1 MRRLFSLASAFLLA
15 GAPAPAGA
23 QRPDTLRLALDEAVS
38 RALRVSDEA
47 LIADAQV
54 NLADAAVTSARATI
68 FPQLRITGGY
78 TKSIE
83 SARAAAVGQIFN
95 QPNTYSSNANFSQ
108 TLFQGGREFAGM
120 SAARFT
126 QKAARLS
133 AFEVRAQVAINV
145 QRAYLSAV
153 YADRIVG
160 IQSRNADLSAA
171 RLVQVRQLQ
180 TAGRAARYEV
190 LRASV
195 ERANLEPLLIQSRSD
210 RELAVLELKRLLNI
224 PVGQPVTLTTSLEP
238 QAVQA
243 IVASATRDTFV
254 SSSRASVQAAELA
267 ARARKLSVRAARA
280 DLLPTVSVF
289 FNQGY
294 QAFPLA
300 GLPETRGRVSN
311 EFCPDGTPTSR
322 TCNNG
327 GFFRDRSVGV
337 NFTWALFDGLRT
349 KGAIDLAQAQAEIA
363 RLQLE
368 QQREVV
374 SIEAARARAEFNRAR
389 AQFDAR
395 QQTAAEAGESFQL
408 ASLRFTRGLGTQLD
422 VSDAQVALF
431 TAESNEARSVYDLY
445 LAYAELARAEGR
457 PIPLPPAGVLPPR
470 LTQTPAV
477 RGQIS
482 SP

>member
-1 MRRLFSLASAFLLA
+1 MRRLSSLALAALLA
-15 GAPAPAGA
+15 GAPALAGA

-54 NLADAAVTSARATI
+54 DLADAAVTSARATI
-68 FPQLRITGGY
+68 FPQIRVTAGY

-95 QPNTYSSNANFSQ
+95 QPNTYTSNANFTQ

-120 SAARFT
+120 SVARYT
-126 QKAARLS
+126 QKSARLS
-133 AFEVRAQVAINV
+133 AAEVRAQVSINV

-171 RLVQVRQLQ
+171 RLEQVRQLQ
-180 TAGRAARYEV
+180 AAGRAARYDV

-195 ERANLEPLLIQSRSD
+195 ERANLEPLVIQSRSD
-210 RELAVLELKRLLNI
+210 RELALLELKRLLNI
-224 PVGQPVTLTTSLEP
+224 PTGQALVLTTSLEP

-243 IVASATRDTFV
+243 FVASAVRDTFV
-254 SSSRASVQAAELA
+254 ASSRASVQAAEFA
-267 ARARKLSVRAARA
+267 ARARQLGVRVARA

-294 QAFPLA
+294 QAFPLS
-300 GLPETRGRVSN
+300 GFPTDRGRISN
-311 EFCPDGTPTSR
+311 TFCPDGAPTTR

-337 NFTWALFDGLRT
+337 NLSWALFDGLRT

-363 RLQLE
+363 RLQLD
-368 QQREVV
+368 QQREAV
-374 SIEAARARAEFNRAR
+374 SVEAARARAEFNRAR
-389 AQFDAR
+389 AQFEAR
-395 QQTAAEAGESFQL
+395 RQTAGEAGESFQL

-431 TAESNEARSVYDLY
+431 TAESNEARAVFDLY

-457 PIPLPPAGVLPPR
+457 PIPLPPAGVAPPR
-470 LTQTPAV
+470 LTQAPTV
-477 RGQIS
+477 SGQTS